1 LAYLELVLVDLVLV
15 AGVVGS
21 LAGAGRGLLL
31 STALALGRRRL
42 ATFRHGCGL
51 FVVVVVIRE

>member
-1 LAYLELVLVDLVLV
+1 LAYLELVLVNLVLV

-31 STALALGRRRL
+31 STGLALGRRRL
-42 ATFRHGCGL
+42 ATFRHGC
-51 FVVVVVIRE
+51 